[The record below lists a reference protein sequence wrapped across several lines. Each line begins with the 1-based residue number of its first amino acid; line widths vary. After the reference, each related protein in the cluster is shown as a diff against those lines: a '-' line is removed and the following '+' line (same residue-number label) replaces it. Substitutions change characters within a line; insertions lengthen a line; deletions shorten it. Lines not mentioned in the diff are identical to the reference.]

1 MLPFL
6 VVTVVAA
13 LAFANGAN
21 DVSKGVAPLVGSGVA
36 GYRAA
41 IAWGTGW
48 TAAGA
53 ILGASFAGAMLSTFG
68 KGLLATGVSPGLGA
82 AMAALV
88 GAAAWVALATR
99 TGLPVSTTHALV
111 GAVVGAAASSHGLA
125 AIRWS
130 ALGGK
135 VILPL
140 LSSPLVA
147 FVLTAG
153 LARALRGG
161 RARDASAD
169 DCLCADLSPAIVLAA
184 RPGQAAV
191 LVRQHGLRVTTGT
204 AEACSAAPAG
214 TVRLTLGHLQ
224 WVTSAATSLARGM
237 NDAPKMVALGLA
249 AAALASTTGVGTP
262 ALYLAVTAGMA
273 LGGLAAG
280 RRVTHLLAEKVT
292 PLDGSSGLAANGV
305 TAILVTAGA
314 VYGLPMSTT
323 HVASGGI
330 AGVGAVRGSANRAT
344 LRQMAFAW
352 VVTLPASAALAALAQ
367 VAARAL
373 VG

>member
-68 KGLLATGVSPGLGA
+68 KGLLAPGVSPGLGA

-88 GAAAWVALATR
+88 GAAAWVALATG

-135 VILPL
+135 VVLPL
-140 LSSPLVA
+140 LSSPLLA

-161 RARDASAD
+161 RARDASVD

-204 AEACSAAPAG
+204 AEACSAAPPG

-249 AAALASTTGVGTP
+249 AAALASTTGVGAP